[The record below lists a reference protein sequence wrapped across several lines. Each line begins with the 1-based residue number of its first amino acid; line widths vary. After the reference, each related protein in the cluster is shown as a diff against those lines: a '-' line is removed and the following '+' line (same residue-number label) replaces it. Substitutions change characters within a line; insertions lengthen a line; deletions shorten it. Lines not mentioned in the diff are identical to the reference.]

1 MADKLKPPWLPV
13 KRRPESNRYYVFYT
27 VSSISSNVHA
37 VQDLASTDEQDVS
50 IF

>member
-13 KRRPESNRYYVFYT
+13 KRRPESNRYCVFCT
-27 VSSISSNVHA
+27 VSLHA